1 MTSPQN
7 VVNVCLVMKL
17 NDYLGWKSLT
27 HSEFAEIVGSSQ
39 QAVTL
44 WATGQRIPRPRWMAA
59 IRKATNTAVTADD
72 FHDVA

>member
-1 MTSPQN
+1 
-7 VVNVCLVMKL
+7 MKL

-44 WATGQRIPRPRWMAA
+44 WATGQRIPTRDFMAA
-59 IRKATNTAVTADD
+59 IKKATNEAVAPND
-72 FHDVA
+72 FHPTIADKAS